1 MGGGEEEEEEEE
13 EEKAKDNNPFLSE
26 SFAPLDALKD
36 ETLLAPSKTLFDDE
50 SYPLFDHIGKCRF
63 MLPKNHPDFFD
74 EETKLALPKQSEES
88 KQKQVR
94 RRTCCFLQSFD
105 FFTIIPRADARTHLL
120 CTKKQE
126 AFKARAMRLKELD
139 KKFSEREHAV
149 EVIASRFKAKGPL
162 SMLYRALHENKRVK
176 IVTRNDKGVRGCM
189 ECNISAFDKYFNF
202 VAHDIEETYT
212 VRVRKEKEYVN
223 GNGQTKTRRR
233 RVTEHRERKLSQMFL
248 RGESVVLVSLA
259 EENDDDEEDGKMDTL
274 EEGQII
280 ADGDEDAATVE

>member
-1 MGGGEEEEEEEE
+1 MTKRNWLYPN
-13 EEKAKDNNPFLSE
+13 KARRVNRNRYVE
-26 SFAPLDALKD
+26 SIAL
-36 ETLLAPSKTLFDDE
+36 
-50 SYPLFDHIGKCRF
+50 H
-63 MLPKNHPDFFD
+63 
-74 EETKLALPKQSEES
+74 
-88 KQKQVR
+88 
-94 RRTCCFLQSFD
+94 SFD
-105 FFTIIPRADARTHLL
+105 FFTIPHTDARTHLL

-162 SMLYRALHENKRVK
+162 SMLYRALHGNKRVK

-202 VAHDIEETYT
+202 VAHDIEETYM

-259 EENDDDEEDGKMDTL
+259 EESDEEEDGKMDTL

>member
-1 MGGGEEEEEEEE
+1 
-13 EEKAKDNNPFLSE
+13 
-26 SFAPLDALKD
+26 
-36 ETLLAPSKTLFDDE
+36 
-50 SYPLFDHIGKCRF
+50 
-63 MLPKNHPDFFD
+63 
-74 EETKLALPKQSEES
+74 
-88 KQKQVR
+88 
-94 RRTCCFLQSFD
+94 
-105 FFTIIPRADARTHLL
+105 
-120 CTKKQE
+120 
-126 AFKARAMRLKELD
+126 MRLKEFD

-259 EENDDDEEDGKMDTL
+259 EENDDDEEDGKMDSFL
-274 EEGQII
+274 EGQII
-280 ADGDEDAATVE
+280 AVCDEVAATVE